1 MLKPRQARG
10 VLAGMRLRYKG
21 TVKNMLTEPD
31 PLKRLAPA
39 GNGIVFQRALSGI
52 VREKTVSLM
61 LLPTG
66 QMVSEPQQ
74 AEQPLCEG
82 RARGAGTAP
91 AFISRFSGASS
102 LHRTLLGRVPHT
114 RGTKLNFH
122 LVIALPRR
130 HSSCAIVPLCN
141 CGETCAEETC
151 GAHVCLAV
159 EPRSLPAGG

>member
-1 MLKPRQARG
+1 MLKPRLAPG
-10 VLAGMRLRYKG
+10 ALAGMRLRYKD
-21 TVKNMLTEPD
+21 TAKNTLAEPD

-82 RARGAGTAP
+82 HARGAGTAP
-91 AFISRFSGASS
+91 AFISQFSGASS
-102 LHRTLLGRVPHT
+102 LRRTSLGRVPRT
-114 RGTKLNFH
+114 RSTKLNFH
-122 LVIALPRR
+122 LVTAFPRR

-141 CGETCAEETC
+141 CGGTCAEEMC

-159 EPRSLPAGG
+159 EPRSLLAGG